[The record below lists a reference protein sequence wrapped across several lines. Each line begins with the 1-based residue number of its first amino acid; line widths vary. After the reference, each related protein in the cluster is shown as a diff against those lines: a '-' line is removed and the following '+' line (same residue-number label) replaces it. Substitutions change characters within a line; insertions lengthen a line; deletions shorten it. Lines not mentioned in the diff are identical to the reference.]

1 MAKIY
6 IITISVPLNGIM
18 SSLFGGMNNQVS
30 LYAFCEQVL
39 GYNLANF
46 FESHST
52 AIKQEIHE
60 ILKTLLSAEL

>member
-1 MAKIY
+1 
-6 IITISVPLNGIM
+6 M